1 MAMSAELCELQ
12 CFLEISCQSYNY
24 GPKEN
29 GVQVCELSDSDA
41 IGDPLDWTIKQGWNK
56 GVTHWLIL
64 GHNNQTLL
72 GS

>member
-1 MAMSAELCELQ
+1 M
-12 CFLEISCQSYNY
+12 SYNAFWKF
-24 GPKEN
+24 PVCHTTMVQKRM
-29 GVQVCELSDSDA
+29 VVKCQVCELSDSDA